1 MAKVD
6 GLPVNF
12 TISEAA
18 KSAIED
24 LRRDWDRRS
33 PDDPAAVP
41 MIGWGIFKNRREE
54 AKLENVVV
62 SFYNRS
68 QLPRVK
74 PGIEQVSGIDV
85 LFFVTRPYHENFA
98 GKVLDF
104 AEERWFFLRGQD
116 SADA

>member
-12 TISEAA
+12 TISENA
-18 KSAIED
+18 KQAIEL

-62 SFYNRS
+62 SFCNRS
-68 QLPRVK
+68 QLPRV
-74 PGIEQVSGIDV
+74 
-85 LFFVTRPYHENFA
+85 
-98 GKVLDF
+98 
-104 AEERWFFLRGQD
+104 
-116 SADA
+116 